1 MQITN
6 RLNPFIG
13 LFHFSNHAKPV
24 QPIKSLLGLAL
35 SQVLNRRSQSR
46 NLLPKNLRE
55 RRAPNRGRLFEDA
68 KRIAPFYRMVL
79 AAVSRQDHPAVIAS
93 AKLNTCLISR
103 TDWKPASSTNVE
115 LNIFGLMLSAQKCGA
130 EGV

>member
-24 QPIKSLLGLAL
+24 QPIKTLLSHA
-35 SQVLNRRSQSR
+35 STQVLNRRSQSR

-55 RRAPNRGRLFEDA
+55 RRARNRGRLFEDP
-68 KRIAPFYRMVL
+68 KRIAPFYGMVL
-79 AAVSRQDHPAVIAS
+79 AAVSRQ
-93 AKLNTCLISR
+93 
-103 TDWKPASSTNVE
+103 
-115 LNIFGLMLSAQKCGA
+115 
-130 EGV
+130 